1 MNIFIIYDSY
11 KKCNDYFQRSHKPF
25 YMVTVTHSPVYGYL
39 YIFQHCYLHYT
50 ITYAMIPNGGEKYG

>member
-1 MNIFIIYDSY
+1 MIHKKIAIIIFMGFY
-11 KKCNDYFQRSHKPF
+11 KPF